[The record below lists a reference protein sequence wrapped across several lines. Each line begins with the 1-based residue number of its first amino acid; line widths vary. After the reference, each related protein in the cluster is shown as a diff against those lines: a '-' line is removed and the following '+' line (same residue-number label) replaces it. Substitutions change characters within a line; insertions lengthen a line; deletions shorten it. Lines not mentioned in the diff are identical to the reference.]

1 MKTLLTF
8 GFAAPL
14 AEIALGWAWLAGGH
28 GVAGRLL
35 TFYWW
40 LTVAV
45 LLGLP
50 ALLVV
55 IRMLSGKS
63 IPPVAPS
70 SRVARI
76 WTRSIFF
83 ARVVV
88 MVAIGCTSL
97 AVFSLTAWCFCRL
110 ALLIVTETADNPAGA

>member
-28 GVAGRLL
+28 DMAGRLL

-40 LTVAV
+40 LMVAV

-50 ALLVV
+50 ALFVGV
-55 IRMLSGKS
+55 RMLTGKS
-63 IPPVAPS
+63 IPIGAPS
-70 SRVARI
+70 PRAVRV
-76 WTRSIFF
+76 WMKTIFF
-83 ARVVV
+83 MRVCAL
-88 MVAIGCTSL
+88 VAIGCTSL
-97 AVFSLTAWCFCRL
+97 AVLSLTAWCFSRL
-110 ALLIVTETADNPAGA
+110 AFLIVTDTADNPAGA